1 MDRYHSEGPS
11 FCPGDGTGIRV
22 GLRSQILGVRLSS
35 GAPSVFS
42 KMDITSGYG
51 PLSGGSI
58 PSGPAKVYGSVDE
71 WFKSAV
77 LKTADSKGSV
87 SSNLTASANY
97 RSEFA
102 TQRKRQRRRDKQG
115 ESCAE

>member
-1 MDRYHSEGPS
+1 MYTPATNL
-11 FCPGDGTGIRV
+11 F
-22 GLRSQILGVRLSS
+22 
-35 GAPSVFS
+35 SVFS

-87 SSNLTASANY
+87 SSNLTASAI
-97 RSEFA
+97 
-102 TQRKRQRRRDKQG
+102 
-115 ESCAE
+115 